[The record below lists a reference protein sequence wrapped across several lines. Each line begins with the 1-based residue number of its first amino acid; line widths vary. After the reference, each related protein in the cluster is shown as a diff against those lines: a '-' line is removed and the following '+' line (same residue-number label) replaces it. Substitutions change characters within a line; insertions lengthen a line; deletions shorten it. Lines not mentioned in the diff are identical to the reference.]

1 MTHLM
6 LSFII
11 ANIFL
16 SNYNAPAEI
25 RDISGK
31 HVCANVAHFLSTC
44 TIYTSDRRQSKTFLT
59 ISERGSKVARNNV
72 FDCRLSPVGRQMAI
86 ENSFSTDF

>member
-1 MTHLM
+1 MTHLI
-6 LSFII
+6 LSFVI
-11 ANIFL
+11 AFFFL
-16 SNYNAPAEI
+16 SNYNTPAEI

-31 HVCANVAHFLSTC
+31 HVCANIAHILP